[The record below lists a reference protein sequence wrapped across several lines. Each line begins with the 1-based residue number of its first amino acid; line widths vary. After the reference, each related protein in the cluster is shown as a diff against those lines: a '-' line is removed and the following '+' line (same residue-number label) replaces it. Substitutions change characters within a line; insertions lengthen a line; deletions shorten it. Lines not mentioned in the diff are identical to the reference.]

1 VVEMGITKLVLDVL
15 KTLKGPT
22 IIDVAHRLLEIK
34 GIDKISI
41 KVNEIDVET
50 LTLTI
55 TIEGFKIDFE
65 SIKSVLDDMGAVIHS
80 VDEVVAARDS

>member
-1 VVEMGITKLVLDVL
+1 MGITKLVLDVL

>member
-1 VVEMGITKLVLDVL
+1 MGITKLVLDVL

-22 IIDVAHRLLEIK
+22 IIDVARRLLEID
-34 GIDKISI
+34 GVSRINI

-55 TIEGFKIDFE
+55 TIEGSEIDFDTVKNTLE
-65 SIKSVLDDMGAVIHS
+65 GMGAVVHS
-80 VDEVVAARDS
+80 VDEVIATRNG

>member
-1 VVEMGITKLVLDVL
+1 VDEMGITKLVLDVL

-22 IIDVAHRLLEIK
+22 IIDVAHRLLEVK

-55 TIEGFKIDFE
+55 TIEGSKIDFE

-80 VDEVVAARDS
+80 VDEVVASRDS